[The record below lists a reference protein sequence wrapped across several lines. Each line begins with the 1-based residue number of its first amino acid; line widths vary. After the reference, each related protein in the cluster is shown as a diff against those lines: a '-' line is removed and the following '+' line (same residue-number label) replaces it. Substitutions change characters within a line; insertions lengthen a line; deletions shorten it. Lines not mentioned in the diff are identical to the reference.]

1 MFLDTIVA
9 ALRQPPARKTSGKPP
24 AKVRQ
29 KSVPTKSPATFGND
43 AIYLALDTAAR
54 RGIRALSISELA
66 DAMGCSIGESSKRVK
81 AAGVLVTVTKAGRK
95 KLVSLRR
102 DLSWPEWRDTDA
114 TLSPGVRR

>member
-9 ALRQPPARKTSGKPP
+9 ALRQPPARKTSGKSP
-24 AKVRQ
+24 AKARQ

-43 AIYLALDTAAR
+43 AVYLALDTAAR